1 MFYVYYDESGNVLSV
16 TNEVYTDKTSI
27 EIDKDSYIQFVSGK
41 KNLQEFVVLE
51 GLGTG
56 FNSLVKKDKL
66 DNFSV
71 EKSIHEIEKVN
82 SGAYNTSAFYI
93 IQDKKKKKWQGK
105 AQLSKERSKTLN
117 TILTNNKYLNQY
129 KTVYITE
136 QNNPNILVGE
146 LVIDMKNFI
155 NNKLFDI
162 TVNKNSLIFLDNISL
177 YCPVLYEKFYHIVK
191 E

>member
-71 EKSIHEIEKVN
+71 EKSIHEIEKVS

-177 YCPVLYEKFYHIVK
+177 YCPVLYEKFYHIVR

>member
-177 YCPVLYEKFYHIVK
+177 YCPVLYEKFYHIVR

>member
-16 TNEVYTDKTSI
+16 TNELYTDKNSI

>member
-1 MFYVYYDESGNVLSV
+1 MFYVYYDERGNLLSV
-16 TNEVYTDKTSI
+16 TNELYTDKNSI
-27 EIDKDSYIQFVSGK
+27 EIDKDLYIQFVSGK

-82 SGAYNTSAFYI
+82 SGSYNTSAFYI

-162 TVNKNSLIFLDNISL
+162 TVNDNSLIFLDNISL

>member
-16 TNEVYTDKTSI
+16 TNELYTDKNSI

-71 EKSIHEIEKVN
+71 EKSIHEIEKVS
-82 SGAYNTSAFYI
+82 SGAYNTWAFYI

>member
-16 TNEVYTDKTSI
+16 TNEVYTDKNSI

-71 EKSIHEIEKVN
+71 EKSIHEIEKVS

-177 YCPVLYEKFYHIVK
+177 YCPVLYEKFYHIVR

>member
-1 MFYVYYDESGNVLSV
+1 MFYVYYDERGNLLSV
-16 TNEVYTDKTSI
+16 TNELYTDKNSI
-27 EIDKDSYIQFVSGK
+27 EIDKDLYIQFVSGK

-162 TVNKNSLIFLDNISL
+162 TVNDNSLIFLDNISL

>member
-71 EKSIHEIEKVN
+71 EKSIHEIEKVS

-155 NNKLFDI
+155 NNKLFNI
-162 TVNKNSLIFLDNISL
+162 TVNNNSLIFLDNISL
-177 YCPVLYEKFYHIVK
+177 YCPVLYEKFYHIVR

>member
-16 TNEVYTDKTSI
+16 TNEVYTDKNSI

-177 YCPVLYEKFYHIVK
+177 YCPVLYEKFYHIVR

>member
-1 MFYVYYDESGNVLSV
+1 MFYVYYDERGNLLSV
-16 TNEVYTDKTSI
+16 TNELYTDKNSI
-27 EIDKDSYIQFVSGK
+27 EIDKDLYIQFVSGK

>member
-1 MFYVYYDESGNVLSV
+1 MFYVYYDERGNLLSV
-16 TNEVYTDKTSI
+16 TNELYTDKNSI
-27 EIDKDSYIQFVSGK
+27 EIDKDLYIQFVSGK

-82 SGAYNTSAFYI
+82 SGSYNTSAFYI

-162 TVNKNSLIFLDNISL
+162 TVNNNSLIFLDNISL

>member
-16 TNEVYTDKTSI
+16 TNELYTDKNSI

-82 SGAYNTSAFYI
+82 SGSYNTSAFYI

>member
-1 MFYVYYDESGNVLSV
+1 MFYVYYDERGNLLSV
-16 TNEVYTDKTSI
+16 TNELYTDKNSI
-27 EIDKDSYIQFVSGK
+27 EIDKDLYIQFVSGK

-82 SGAYNTSAFYI
+82 SGSYNTSAFYI

-177 YCPVLYEKFYHIVK
+177 YCPVLYEKFYHIVR

>member
-16 TNEVYTDKTSI
+16 TNELYTDKNSI
-27 EIDKDSYIQFVSGK
+27 EIDKDLYIQFVSGK

>member
-16 TNEVYTDKTSI
+16 TNELYTDKNSI

-71 EKSIHEIEKVN
+71 EKSIHEIEKVS

-177 YCPVLYEKFYHIVK
+177 YCPVLYEKFYHIVR

>member
-1 MFYVYYDESGNVLSV
+1 MFYVYYDERGNLLSV
-16 TNEVYTDKTSI
+16 TNELYTDKNSI
-27 EIDKDSYIQFVSGK
+27 EIDKDLYIQFVSGK

-82 SGAYNTSAFYI
+82 SGSYNTSAFYI

>member
-82 SGAYNTSAFYI
+82 SGSYNTSAFYI

-177 YCPVLYEKFYHIVK
+177 YCPVLYEKFYHIVR

>member
-71 EKSIHEIEKVN
+71 EKSIHEIEKVS

-146 LVIDMKNFI
+146 WAIDMKNFI

-177 YCPVLYEKFYHIVK
+177 YCPVLYEKFYHIVR

>member
-1 MFYVYYDESGNVLSV
+1 MFYVYYDERGNLLSV
-16 TNEVYTDKTSI
+16 TNELYTDKNSI

-82 SGAYNTSAFYI
+82 SGSYNTSAFYI

>member
-16 TNEVYTDKTSI
+16 TNELYTDKNSI

-162 TVNKNSLIFLDNISL
+162 TVNNNSLIFLDNISL

>member
-1 MFYVYYDESGNVLSV
+1 MFYVYYDERGNLLSV
-16 TNEVYTDKTSI
+16 TNELYTDKNSI
-27 EIDKDSYIQFVSGK
+27 EIDKDLYIQFVSGK

-82 SGAYNTSAFYI
+82 SGSYNTSAFYI

-162 TVNKNSLIFLDNISL
+162 TVNDNSLIFLDNISL
-177 YCPVLYEKFYHIVK
+177 IVNN
-191 E
+191 ELFCFII

>member
-82 SGAYNTSAFYI
+82 SGSYNTSAFYI

-162 TVNKNSLIFLDNISL
+162 TVNDNSLIFLDNISL

>member
-16 TNEVYTDKTSI
+16 TNELYTDKNSI

-71 EKSIHEIEKVN
+71 EKSIHEIEKVS

>member
-1 MFYVYYDESGNVLSV
+1 MFYVYYDERGNLLSV
-16 TNEVYTDKTSI
+16 TNELYTDKNSI
-27 EIDKDSYIQFVSGK
+27 EIDKDLYIQFVSGK

-82 SGAYNTSAFYI
+82 SGSYNTSAFYI

-105 AQLSKERSKTLN
+105 AQLSKERNKTLN

-162 TVNKNSLIFLDNISL
+162 TVNDNSLIFLDNISL

>member
-71 EKSIHEIEKVN
+71 EKSIHEIEKVS